1 MKTLEQHISEYAH
14 YHRDKRNILT
24 HYVGIPLI
32 VFALLALLS
41 RPAVNVSLPL
51 VGQLIVSPALI
62 VWLAGNI
69 FYVLLDKRLGA
80 AMIILTG
87 ALLYGAH
94 ALAPLSTF
102 AWLSVSISVFVAGWI
117 LQFVGHY
124 FEGKKP
130 AFVDDIMGLVI
141 GPLFVVTEIAFELG
155 LRSEL
160 KATVEHNAGPI
171 R

>member
-41 RPAVNVSLPL
+41 RPAVGITFPL
-51 VGQLIVSPALI
+51 IGQIIVSPALI
-62 VWLAGNI
+62 VWLAGNM
-69 FYVLLDKRLGA
+69 FYVLLDKKLGA

-94 ALAPLSTF
+94 ALAPLSMW
-102 AWLSVSISVFVAGWI
+102 AWLSVSIGVFVAGWV
-117 LQFVGHY
+117 LQFIGHY

-155 LRSEL
+155 LRNEL
-160 KATVEHNAGPI
+160 KATVENNVGPT